1 MCSYHVIF
9 CRLAVYVG
17 LGVCSTSVCM
27 FFALRK
33 KKTNQLD
40 LILSEM
46 VTWKDDPISDLLRQ
60 LAENRRKLPGP
71 ISLTIRLLKSPY
83 LQTNDEETLF

>member
-1 MCSYHVIF
+1 MRSYHVIF

-17 LGVCSTSVCM
+17 LSVCSTSVFM

-33 KKTNQLD
+33 KKNQLD

-83 LQTNDEETLF
+83 LQSNDEETLF